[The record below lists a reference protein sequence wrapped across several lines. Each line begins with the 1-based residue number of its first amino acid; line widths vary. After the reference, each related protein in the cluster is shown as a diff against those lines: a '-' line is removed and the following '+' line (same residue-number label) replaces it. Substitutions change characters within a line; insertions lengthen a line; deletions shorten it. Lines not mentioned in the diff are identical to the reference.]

1 MKIAPASSAEHVE
14 IARRLFRE
22 YAEHIRV
29 DLCFQGF
36 ERELAEL
43 PGAYG
48 PPKGVLLLAWIDD
61 AAIGCVGLRPCQSGT
76 CEMKRLY
83 VQPDRQ
89 GSGAGRALA
98 ERVIAE
104 AVRLGYRAMVLD
116 TLPVMESA
124 IALYAS
130 LGFERRDPYYE
141 TPLKDTVFMEKTL

>member
-1 MKIAPASSAEHVE
+1 MKIAPALSAEHVE

-22 YAEHIRV
+22 YAEYIRV

-36 ERELAEL
+36 EQELAEL

-48 PPKGVLLLAWIDD
+48 PPAGVLLLAWIDD
-61 AAIGCVGLRPCQSGT
+61 AAIGCVGLRPHQSGA

-89 GSGAGRALA
+89 RSGAGRALA

-116 TLPVMESA
+116 TLPVMEPA

-130 LGFERRDPYYE
+130 LGFKRRDPYYE